1 MNEIKPDISLAQMS
15 FADAQCLWKN
25 GHQDGDWPLP
35 ETRQES
41 ESFLRLVEEYQ
52 SLALLGLGDMLAIHH
67 QAQLCGFVVCNTI
80 SDTWLPTD
88 ITAVECGTYLLPE
101 YRGKG
106 LNLPTK
112 TALFAHV
119 WQAYR
124 ANWCVFIVAEHNHRA
139 QAAMKKL
146 PWPFSVEQSRTPA
159 VAPALA
165 PTAAPA
171 TTTSD
176 APAVFQRYLRRK
188 RWELGHDFFLYKLAQ
203 SAYQPV

>member
-1 MNEIKPDISLAQMS
+1 MATGP
-15 FADAQCLWKN
+15 CLR
-25 GHQDGDWPLP
+25 PA
-35 ETRQES
+35 RRVRA
-41 ESFLRLVEEYQ
+41 FLRLVEEYQ

-67 QAQLCGFVVCNTI
+67 QAQICGFVVCNTI

-88 ITAVECGTYLLPE
+88 LTAVECGTYLLPE

-106 LNLPTK
+106 LNTPTK

-119 WQAYR
+119 WQAYK

-171 TTTSD
+171 TTPSD
-176 APAVFQRYLRRK
+176 APTVFQRYLRRK
-188 RWELGHDFFLYKLAQ
+188 RWELGHDFLLYKLAQ